1 MPCMNRS
8 PNGCWTCRIRHRK
21 CDEAVPACRECADR
35 TLPCHG
41 YGRRPAWVDDETQ
54 LREELARIKRVVNS
68 NFRRTRKRQQQK
80 QQQQQRRSSSAAS
93 GAAPTQ
99 PSAAAL
105 TPLAGAGTSANHETS
120 FREAQLLVHYLDYI
134 FPLQYPYY
142 RDDPALG
149 GRGWLFWLLMKRGP
163 LHQAVLTLAALH
175 HYTEFAHSAEDNES
189 EERESELLGYHTNAL
204 QRLRQAISEGE
215 AEPFAE
221 NREQLIEF
229 LACGSALIS
238 FEVDTCI
245 SDMTDSVLKRVQ
257 LFQGGV
263 TNWQHH
269 HSALVSV
276 VNRLSPE
283 AMARQGAHPD
293 QPLLSGID
301 LAERFLVTKV
311 VWLDVLA
318 ATVTGTAP
326 RTRYAEWLRVEG
338 VDMSRVM
345 GCRNWAM
352 RAIGDLASAAAES
365 DSDAELDTRAIQD
378 IRKRL
383 EQGLDDLDDLDAVS
397 DSSPPISDALTKVF
411 ASAALVQLQTTVPGT
426 GASQATVHEAV
437 SRVIAA
443 LRALPSWVSVRGLA
457 WPVAVAGSVATA
469 GEQQAFFEDLMR
481 RRVLDGSGSG
491 FTNCGTVLRVLKRCW
506 EHEAE
511 WPGETWTWRDGMAD
525 MGICALLI

>member
-1 MPCMNRS
+1 MNRS

-21 CDEAVPACRECADR
+21 CDEVSPACRECTDR
-35 TLPCHG
+35 GITCHG
-41 YGRRPAWVDDETQ
+41 YGRKPAWVDDATR
-54 LREELARIKRVVNS
+54 LREELARIKRAVND
-68 NFRRTRKRQQQK
+68 NFRRTRRK
-80 QQQQQRRSSSAAS
+80 QQQRRRSSGSVPQDHEPSPAV
-93 GAAPTQ
+93 AAPT
-99 PSAAAL
+99 PSAITAVG
-105 TPLAGAGTSANHETS
+105 TGASHETS
-120 FREAQLLVHYLDYI
+120 FREAQLLIHYLDYI
-134 FPLQYPYY
+134 FPMQYPYY

-175 HYTEFAHSAEDNES
+175 HHVEFAHAP
-189 EERESELLGYHTNAL
+189 EREGSEDRDSELLGYHTNAL
-204 QRLRQAISEGE
+204 QRLRQVISECD
-215 AEPFAE
+215 AERFAE

-238 FEVDTCI
+238 FE
-245 SDMTDSVLKRVQ
+245 

-263 TNWQHH
+263 TNWQPHH
-269 HSALVSV
+269 NALVSV

-283 AMARQGAHPD
+283 AMARRGADPD

-326 RTRYAEWLRVEG
+326 RTRYAEWLDVEG

-352 RAIGDLASAAAES
+352 RAIGDLASVAAEG
-365 DSDAELDTRAIQD
+365 DADGELDGRAID
-378 IRKRL
+378 RIKKRL
-383 EQGLDDLDDLDAVS
+383 EEGLIALDTES
-397 DSSPPISDALTKVF
+397 ESSPPISDALTKVF
-411 ASAALVQLQTTVPGT
+411 ASAALVQLHTTVPGT
-426 GASQATVHEAV
+426 SLAEATVHNAV
-437 SRVIAA
+437 SRVIDA
-443 LRALPSWVSVRGLA
+443 LRELPSWVAVRGLA
-457 WPVAVAGSVATA
+457 WPIAVAGSVATA
-469 GEQQAFFEDLMR
+469 GEQQDFFEDLMR
-481 RRVLDGSGSG
+481 ERVLDGSGGG
-491 FTNCGTVLRVLKRCW
+491 FTNCGTVLRVLGHCW
-506 EHEAE
+506 EHAKQ